1 MLDVIRANAQS
12 WGVKIAFGIII
23 LVFVFWGVG
32 SFTGGPT
39 TVALTVNGEPI
50 TIQQFQSEYEL
61 FERQV
66 RSQMPGLDAEA
77 LKAMR
82 VGPRVAQQLVMRAL
96 LEQEAKRA
104 GVMVTPQELRRIIEE
119 IPAFHNAEGRFDPE
133 AYVRMLKAQRDSPG
147 RFEAR
152 LRDQLLMEKLQQEIT
167 AGVFVSEAEV
177 RDLYLYDGERRILE
191 YILFPVGDYA
201 SRVTVSDADIK
212 AWYET
217 NQGVFQVPPMADVEY
232 LLVGAK
238 ALAAAEPVDEAAVR
252 AAYEKE
258 PARYTRPERM
268 RARHILLPVA
278 ADASQEEADRVKTE
292 IEALERRIRDGNE
305 DFAALAREFSRDPG
319 SAGQGGDLG
328 WFTREQMVQP
338 FADAAFALAPGAVS
352 GPVRTPFGYHLIR
365 AEEREA
371 ERLAPLEEVH
381 DEIRDRLAA
390 DQAAGK
396 VQDVLEQIQAE
407 VIGGKD
413 LAAAGEAHGLK
424 LAGTGLKPQ
433 AELAGLLGVKP
444 EQFAAVLSAA
454 PGTTLDTPF
463 VTREG
468 YLLTRLK
475 ESRAASVRPLDEAA
489 ADIRARLEKERAL
502 DLAMQDAEQA
512 RKTLETDVPAALRA
526 KIAKS
531 APADRSGFL
540 PGLKEET
547 PDPALGKALF
557 AAETGRWLPGAF
569 ALDGGAAV
577 LRVAEVVR
585 PSDEDWAAASEQ
597 IRGAVVNAKRQQ
609 LFQAFLSMLRAG
621 AAVEIRDERILQ

>member
-61 FERQV
+61 FERQL

-77 LKAMR
+77 LKAMQ

-96 LEQEAKRA
+96 LEQEAKRV
-104 GVMVTPQELRRIIEE
+104 GVTVTPQELRRIIEE
-119 IPAFHNAEGRFDPE
+119 IPAFHNAEGRFDPD
-133 AYVRMLKAQRDSPG
+133 AYVRLLKAQRDSPG

-152 LRDQLLMEKLQQEIT
+152 LRDQLLMEKLQEEIT

-177 RDLYLYDGERRILE
+177 KDLYLYDGERRIVE
-191 YILFPVGDYA
+191 YILFPIGDYA
-201 SRVTVSDADIK
+201 SRVTVNDADIK

-217 NQGVFQVPPMADVEY
+217 NQSVFQVPPMADVEY

-238 ALAAAEPVDEAAVR
+238 NLAAAEPVDEAAVR

-268 RARHILLPVA
+268 RARHILIPVA
-278 ADASQEEADRVKTE
+278 ADASQEEADRAKTE
-292 IEALERRIRDGNE
+292 IEALERRIRDDNE
-305 DFAALAREFSRDPG
+305 DFAALAREFSKDPG
-319 SAGQGGDLG
+319 SAAQGGDLG
-328 WFTREQMVQP
+328 WFTREQMVQA

-371 ERLAPLEEVH
+371 ERLAPLDEVR

-424 LAGTGLKPQ
+424 IAGTGLKPQ
-433 AELAGLLGVKP
+433 GELAGLLGVKP
-444 EQFAAVLSAA
+444 DQFAAVLLAA
-454 PGTTLDTPF
+454 PGTTLDTPL

-475 ESRAASVRPLDEAA
+475 ESRAASIRPLDEAA
-489 ADIRARLEKERAL
+489 AEIRARLEKERAL
-502 DLAMQDAEQA
+502 ELAMKDAEQTRA
-512 RKTLETDVPAALRA
+512 TLEGDVPAALSA
-526 KIAKS
+526 KAAKS

-540 PGLKEET
+540 PGLKEEN
-547 PDPALGKALF
+547 PDPALAKALF
-557 AAETGRWLPGAF
+557 EAETGRWLPGAF

-585 PSDEDWAAASEQ
+585 PSDEDWAVASEQ
-597 IRGAVVNAKRQQ
+597 IRGAVINAKRQQ
-609 LFQAFLSMLRAG
+609 MFQAFLNMLRAG
-621 AAVEIRDERILQ
+621 ATVEIRDERILQ